1 MDKLR
6 VGQRINDDSL
16 GYGVIV
22 KIIQG
27 AGKKVFAYMVMY
39 EKEPPKEYNGGV
51 NPCLRWG
58 SDLSVVGRSEQLL
71 AVAEYVYNHFDDSS
85 SKTAKDYLQDFLSQR
100 K

>member
-39 EKEPPKEYNGGV
+39 EKEPPKEYNVGV
-51 NPCLRWG
+51 NPCLRWV
-58 SDLSVVGRSEQLL
+58 SDLSVV
-71 AVAEYVYNHFDDSS
+71 
-85 SKTAKDYLQDFLSQR
+85 
-100 K
+100 

>member
-1 MDKLR
+1 MLYIALLSECDLEEGETHQDLMLDFYNNKRRFKIKVMDKLR

-27 AGKKVFAYMVMY
+27 TSKKVFAYMVMY
-39 EKEPPKEYNGGV
+39 EREPPKEYNGGV

-58 SDLSVVGRSEQLL
+58 SDLSVV
-71 AVAEYVYNHFDDSS
+71 
-85 SKTAKDYLQDFLSQR
+85 
-100 K
+100 